1 MKAKFFLKCQSPK
14 VNTGD
19 FMQSVLEICQ
29 NNHIDA
35 DVFQAVRVSGK
46 KQDEEYGITV
56 KVDQNDVLRLARI
69 LKDAFRQEEIVVYHK
84 LPNPPREVET
94 AKVCTLL
101 VPDDSAPASPQ
112 VAALTLHSVLQ
123 ELYRKS
129 GINCTLVVDR
139 KGFNLS
145 IWGVSYGAP
154 NPDAWHRYLQAALK
168 RNKCGV
174 YEYCYVNVQV
184 I

>member
-1 MKAKFFLKCQSPK
+1 MKAKFFLKRQFPEE
-14 VNTGD
+14 NTGD
-19 FMQSVLEICQ
+19 FMQNVLEVCR

-35 DVFQAVRVSGK
+35 DVFQSVRVSGK

-56 KVDQNDVLRLARI
+56 QVEQNDVLRLARI
-69 LKDAFRQEEIVVYHK
+69 LKDAFRQEKIVVYHK
-84 LPNPPREVET
+84 LPNPAKEVET

-101 VPDDSAPASPQ
+101 VPDDAAPASPQ
-112 VAALTLHSVLQ
+112 VAALTLHSVLKT
-123 ELYRKS
+123 LYNQS
-129 GINCTLVVDR
+129 GMDCSLVVDR

-168 RNKCGV
+168 KNKCGV
-174 YEYCYVNVQV
+174 YEYRYVNVQV
-184 I
+184 V